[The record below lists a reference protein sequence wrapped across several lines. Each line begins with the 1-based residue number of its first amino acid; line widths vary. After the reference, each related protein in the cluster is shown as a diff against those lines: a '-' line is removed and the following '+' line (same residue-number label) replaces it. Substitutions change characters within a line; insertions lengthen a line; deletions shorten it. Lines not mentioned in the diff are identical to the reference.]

1 MCSGTAASD
10 DTSAA
15 TAACWNGAHLCGCH
29 SYYDTRV
36 SAFFYTQSV
45 TQRATCSHPQGQ
57 ASTNNLPPLPS
68 LGQHTLVCLLVLGM
82 AMASALWV
90 PNIEFI
96 FGLTGATASVLIAY
110 ILPAIVFIRLLGAS
124 PELDGSG
131 KATMVSGRWQQGG
144 TASEC
149 WCCCWLY

>member
-1 MCSGTAASD
+1 MAQGQRQLPVGKGCTGVDAIAAM
-10 DTSAA
+10 
-15 TAACWNGAHLCGCH
+15 AHMFLP
-29 SYYDTRV
+29 SF
-36 SAFFYTQSV
+36 AQSV
-45 TQRATCSHPQGQ
+45 TRRATCSHPQGQ

-124 PELDGSG
+124 PELDGSS
-131 KATMVSGRWQQGG
+131 KATMVSGGCGSRGSPGQVLLKTLWLVLLLD
-144 TASEC
+144 ASAG
-149 WCCCWLY
+149 